1 MSNSV
6 FAWWSL
12 KHKNFWC
19 DMHVNFFFAKIEK
32 FVYKPI
38 LVRHGSN
45 QDCCYVFSHH
55 YMSLSPWIFY
65 WTIVIFFVDFLWF
78 LEKKY
83 SSDFLDT
90 SDQDHLTVSHLRHKK
105 NWCVKIVSTINALD
119 TAYLT
124 AKVWAVGIWTH
135 FKKHNYHFHH
145 TICMW
150 TTL

>member
-1 MSNSV
+1 MLFGFGNSLGSGKATPEITVSNSV

-45 QDCCYVFSHH
+45 QDCCYVFFHH

-83 SSDFLDT
+83 SSDFF
-90 SDQDHLTVSHLRHKK
+90 HLAVTHLRHKK
-105 NWCVKIVSTINALD
+105 IWCDSEKMQVLKETPSFWLCVCIFL
-119 TAYLT
+119 
-124 AKVWAVGIWTH
+124 
-135 FKKHNYHFHH
+135 
-145 TICMW
+145 
-150 TTL
+150 